1 MNFVRW
7 SMLVYGLALIAMG
20 VQSFFF
26 PFDGGKP
33 SIISLVAAGGM
44 GVIMLLLTFFANKA
58 VNPRF
63 FYIGAIVVALLTSSR
78 FVMTGLS
85 KGITFYPGGLTV
97 VLSVTLIAILGLG
110 HLSAMKKRKELQT
123 KGE

>member
-26 PFDGGKP
+26 PHDGGKP
-33 SIISLVAAGGM
+33 SVISLIAAGGM
-44 GVIMLLLTFFANKA
+44 GVIMLLLTLFASKA
-58 VNPRF
+58 ANPRF
-63 FYIGAIVVALLTSSR
+63 LYIGAIVVALLTSSR

-85 KGITFYPGGLTV
+85 KGVTFYPGGLTIL
-97 VLSVTLIAILGLG
+97 LSFALIAILGMG
-110 HLSAMKKRKELQT
+110 HMSAMKKRKELQAE
-123 KGE
+123 GE